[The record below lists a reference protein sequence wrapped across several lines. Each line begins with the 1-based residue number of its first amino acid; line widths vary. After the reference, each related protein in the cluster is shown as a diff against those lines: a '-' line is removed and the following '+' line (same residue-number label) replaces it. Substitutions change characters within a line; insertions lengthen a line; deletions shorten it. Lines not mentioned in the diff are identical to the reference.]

1 MTRLRL
7 DGHGDLSAAKRA
19 LGSLDADHGNDPGVM
34 ELWQAFDR
42 QAQEQAAQRERP
54 REAP

>member
-7 DGHGDLSAAKRA
+7 DGRGDLSAAKRA
-19 LGSLDADHGNDPGVM
+19 LDSLDADHGNDPGVM
-34 ELWQAFDR
+34 EWRAFDR

-54 REAP
+54 RDAS